1 MPAADRSPLR
11 VVGFGSPI
19 VDLFAR
25 VDDAFLR
32 SAVPGR
38 KGGMEPVGE
47 RELDAIVARLPEAP
61 SLSAGGA
68 AANTVFALR
77 RAGAEVSF
85 FGRLG
90 DDEAGDFFL
99 QRWRDAGGD
108 DAEFIRVPGRATARC
123 LLLVTPDA
131 ERTMRSSLGVS
142 LEFTCEEIAAV
153 DFGRFDLL
161 YVEGFMAYASRWRET
176 IAAARAAGC
185 RVALDLASF
194 EIAGRFRKEFDGL
207 LREGMIDF
215 LFANGE
221 EAAALT
227 GGKTPESAL
236 REIARHAEYAAVKV
250 GAEGAWIARRG
261 EVFRVAARP
270 VADPVDTTGAGD
282 LWAAGFLTGWSRG
295 ETPTRSGEYGA
306 VFAAE
311 VVRHR
316 GAEMDDAAWRRIAAE
331 VAALSQG
338 IHRDRQ

>member
-1 MPAADRSPLR
+1 MPAAERRPFR
-11 VVGFGSPI
+11 VIGFGSPI
-19 VDLFAR
+19 VDLSAR

-32 SAVPGR
+32 AAVPGS
-38 KGGMEPVGE
+38 KGGMEP
-47 RELDAIVARLPEAP
+47 LDAAGIDAVVARLPEAP
-61 SLSAGGA
+61 ALSAGGA

-99 QRWRDAGGD
+99 RRWRGAGGGVAD
-108 DAEFIRVPGRATARC
+108 FIRVPGRATARC
-123 LLLVTPDA
+123 LVLVTPDA
-131 ERTMRSSLGVS
+131 ERTMRSDLGVS
-142 LEFTCEEIAAV
+142 LEFTSAEIAAV

-161 YVEGFMAYASRWRET
+161 YVEGFMAYSPLFREV

-194 EIAGRFRKEFDGL
+194 EIAGRFRDSFAGL
-207 LREGMIDF
+207 LRDGMIDF
-215 LFANGE
+215 LFANRE

-227 GGKTPESAL
+227 GEASPEAAL
-236 REIARHAEYAAVKV
+236 RQIAPGAEYAAVKLGV
-250 GAEGAWIARRG
+250 DGAWIACRG
-261 EVFRVAARP
+261 EVFRIAARRTEH
-270 VADPVDTTGAGD
+270 PVDTTGAGD

-295 ETPTRSGEYGA
+295 EAPMRAGGYGA
-306 VFAAE
+306 IFAGE

-331 VAALSQG
+331 VAAMQG
-338 IHRDRQ
+338 SRF